1 MVKKVE
7 AKKTTAKEVIEPQI
21 IVEPKVEE
29 VSKESV
35 STSANSK
42 DNSKQKKKNIKL
54 FLAVGVVILLLLVGL
69 WYFSQAPSHRFSFT
83 IDGAPFVSDTYTP
96 SEFFKEFK
104 ASNNFIV
111 SVDLVDG
118 NATPWIVNSLNLWLI
133 ALNADK
139 KTVASLVKTIDSQG
153 NLNNCI
159 TNDANVLVSRT
170 LTSDECNA
178 LLKDTNSIIVEIK
191 SSNED
196 VVFLSKNKLEIRA
209 SSGKVATALSNASIK
224 QFYPKF
230 QELLDLIN
238 EKIGS
243 IS

>member
-1 MVKKVE
+1 MVKNIQAKEKVAPK
-7 AKKTTAKEVIEPQI
+7 AKEPEVISEQTKEVILPPQ
-21 IVEPKVEE
+21 
-29 VSKESV
+29 SKLKS
-35 STSANSK
+35 
-42 DNSKQKKKNIKL
+42 KKKDIKL
-54 FLAVGVVILLLLVGL
+54 ILVVGL
-69 WYFSQAPSHRFSFT
+69 IVLVLLIGLFYFYSTPTYRFSFMVN
-83 IDGAPFVSDTYTP
+83 GSPFVSNEYTP

-104 ASNNFIV
+104 DSNNFIV

-118 NATPWIVNSLNLWLI
+118 NATPWEVNSLNLWLI

-139 KTVASLVKTIDSQG
+139 KTVASLVKTIDSKG

-170 LTSDECNA
+170 LSAEECNT
-178 LLKDTNSIIVEIK
+178 LVRDYNGVLVEIK
-191 SSNED
+191 KSSED

-209 SSGKVATALSNASIK
+209 SSGKIATALSNASIK
-224 QFYPKF
+224 QFYPNF
-230 QELLDLIN
+230 EDLLNLIN